1 MAGKKLFDYKRGSAV
16 KAIKIEYKI
25 KGITLN
31 VHDLV
36 EINNYYRIA
45 TIAEYLLDNYSE
57 IKSENEAIKIASKVE
72 KLKDKY
78 QLSEE
83 SAIAEVMMIERK
95 GCL

>member
-1 MAGKKLFDYKRGSAV
+1 MVGKKLSDHKRESTV

-45 TIAEYLLDNYSE
+45 TIAEYLLDNYSK
-57 IKSENEAIKIASKVE
+57 IKNEEEAMKIAYKVNRTM
-72 KLKDKY
+72 DRY

-83 SAIAEVMMIERK
+83 DAVAEIMMKERK
-95 GCL
+95 Q